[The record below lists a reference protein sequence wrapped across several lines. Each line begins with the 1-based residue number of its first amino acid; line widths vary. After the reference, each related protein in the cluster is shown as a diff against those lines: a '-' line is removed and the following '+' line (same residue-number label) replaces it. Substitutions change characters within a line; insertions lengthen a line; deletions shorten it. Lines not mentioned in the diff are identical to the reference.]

1 MSAVEIMQQVI
12 RENTTESIWKDAPL
26 ESFRRVEN
34 TNRGEIGEEF
44 VRRYLTQENIPLGE
58 RTGRT
63 SREDMQIAGERF
75 EVKTASEGA
84 NGTFQFNH
92 IRLDRRYKYL
102 LCLGIRPRVYRFWSL
117 EQRGCRRECGRKPRP
132 HGRRSIRHVQIDE
145 ESGRP
150 RQHRQVAG
158 VDSGDARGCPVFFGG
173 SITSS

>member
-1 MSAVEIMQQVI
+1 MSAVEILRQVI
-12 RENTTESIWKDAPL
+12 RENTPRSIWTDAPL

-44 VRRYLTQENIPLGE
+44 LRRYLDQENISLGE

-75 EVKTASEGA
+75 EVKTASEGT

-102 LCLGIRPRVYRFWSL
+102 LCLGIRPAAIVFGVWSKGDVA
-117 EQRGCRRECGRKPRP
+117 EG
-132 HGRRSIRHVQIDE
+132 
-145 ESGRP
+145 
-150 RQHRQVAG
+150 VAG
-158 VDSGDARGCPVFFGG
+158 HLVRMAEGQSVTFKLTKKADDLDSIVRLPAWIRATLDTPPAARA
-173 SITSS
+173 

>member
-12 RENTTESIWKDAPL
+12 RENTPESIWKDAPL

-102 LCLGIRPRVYRFWSL
+102 LCLGIRPASIVFGVWSK
-117 EQRGCRRECGRKPRP
+117 GD
-132 HGRRSIRHVQIDE
+132 VA
-145 ESGRP
+145 ES
-150 RQHRQVAG
+150 VAG
-158 VDSGDARGCPVFFGG
+158 NLVRMAEGQSVTFKLTKKADDLDSIVRLPGWIRATLGAVR
-173 SITSS
+173 